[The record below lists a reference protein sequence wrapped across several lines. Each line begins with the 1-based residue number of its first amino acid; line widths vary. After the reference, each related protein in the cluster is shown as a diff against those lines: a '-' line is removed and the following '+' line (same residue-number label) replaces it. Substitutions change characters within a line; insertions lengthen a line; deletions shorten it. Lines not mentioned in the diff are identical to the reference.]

1 MAKKGKATNFLVWI
15 ILGLLVVGLAGF
27 GTVNFTGTVRD
38 VATVGETQISITT
51 YGRAL
56 QQELRAQGES
66 RGEPLTMAE
75 AQAQGIDTAV
85 LQNLLA
91 AAALEEAARQAGI
104 SVGDERVSAQIVS
117 IPAFQGIDGKFDREA
132 YEFALDRAG
141 LSVAEFESS
150 IRAELARNLMQVAM
164 VQGIAPQ
171 PAYADTIYSYLGESR
186 AVSFAALTEDNLDS
200 PVALPTDAEVQAYY
214 DENSASFTLP
224 GYKAITYAWLTPD
237 MLVPTIDIDEADLR
251 DEYELRSDEF
261 NVPARRL
268 VERLGFPDEA
278 AAQAAMDA
286 INAGETDF
294 DALLADRDLTIEDV
308 DLGFV
313 TEGDLGDAGSAIFAL
328 EDTGVTGPLPSPV
341 GPALFRINAILNPQT
356 TSFEDAR
363 ETLRADLA
371 RDRAADILADDVEPL
386 NDLLAGGATLED
398 LVAESDM
405 ELGQIDWTGPA
416 EGIASYDA
424 FNTAA
429 DAVTADDFPEIMV
442 AEDGTIFALRLD
454 DTVAPRVP
462 PLEDVREEVTAAT
475 RAAAVRAALNAQA
488 ESLVTQL
495 AEGASFEDLGLTATT
510 RDGITRRSGAEGLPA
525 ETLET
530 IFALEPGAATLVDAG
545 AQVIV
550 LRLDSV
556 TQPDQNGP
564 NAQALRTAM
573 TEQAAQSMAQ
583 EVLATMSRAIEAEA
597 GISIDQA
604 ALNAVHAQI
613 Q

>member
-104 SVGDERVSAQIVS
+104 SVGDERVSAQIVA

-186 AVSFAALTEDNLDS
+186 TVSFAALTEDNLDS

-525 ETLET
+525 ATLET

-556 TQPDQNGP
+556 TQPDQNAP